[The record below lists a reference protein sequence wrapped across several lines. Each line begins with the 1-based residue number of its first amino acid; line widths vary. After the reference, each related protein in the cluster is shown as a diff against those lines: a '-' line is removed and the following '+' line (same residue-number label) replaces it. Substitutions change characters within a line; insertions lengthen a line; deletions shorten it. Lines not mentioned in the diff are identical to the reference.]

1 VRNHNGPACIAN
13 LYAIRTWIDDGPEP
27 DWSEYNFTDDPA
39 LHGAPYYHP
48 VGNPP
53 TQLPRENLV
62 ATVLE
67 WENVV
72 HTPPLRPVHTRQA
85 TPYPVRALLALPW
98 YGIGGVPPLEEMEG
112 GVESVP
118 VCGMATLTL
127 GAPAVEYVEGHMKL
141 EEEHE
146 SHAQK
151 RRARRKRAKD
161 SAKVLRRSMRLKEKE
176 EPTFELPE
184 VRAARV
190 QEAKFDFNGASR
202 RLRNALSHSYL
213 ISDSYPPHDDVE
225 SLLGI
230 AAACGANEEEM
241 VGMSGEAAVP
251 PRTN

>member
-1 VRNHNGPACIAN
+1 MRAVVRLDHHLELPDQLLVRNHKGPASIAN

-62 ATVLE
+62 STVLE

-127 GAPAVEYVEGHMKL
+127 GAPAVEYVEGHTEL
-141 EEEHE
+141 GEEHE
-146 SHAQK
+146 S
-151 RRARRKRAKD
+151 RAR
-161 SAKVLRRSMRLKEKE
+161 SVVLG
-176 EPTFELPE
+176 
-184 VRAARV
+184 AR
-190 QEAKFDFNGASR
+190 E
-202 RLRNALSHSYL
+202 
-213 ISDSYPPHDDVE
+213 
-225 SLLGI
+225 
-230 AAACGANEEEM
+230 
-241 VGMSGEAAVP
+241 
-251 PRTN
+251 PRTVPRRCGGACA